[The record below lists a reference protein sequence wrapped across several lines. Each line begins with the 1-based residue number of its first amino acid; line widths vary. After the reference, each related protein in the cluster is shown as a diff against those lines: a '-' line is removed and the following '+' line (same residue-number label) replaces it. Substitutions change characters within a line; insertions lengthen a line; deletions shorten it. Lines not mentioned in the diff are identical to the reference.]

1 MLDHRPLAR
10 SPARSINSLG
20 FLDSYLVAIDDG
32 RWRNFRG
39 RRTQLTRTEL
49 SDRELAIQILDCTH
63 LICQRVHHSLRIQR

>member
-1 MLDHRPLAR
+1 MHHRESADVLKDLSTSTQQRGTPLTWQH
-10 SPARSINSLG
+10 

-39 RRTQLTRTEL
+39 RRTQLTRTEP

-63 LICQRVHHSLRIQR
+63 LIR